1 MAKMLQ
7 DLKHSEIESGEV
19 MEDSQVPCLVNAKR
33 KSIDRRRKNL
43 DVSYLELAMGIAT
56 CVKITSNFCT
66 EVPGIK

>member
-1 MAKMLQ
+1 MLQ

-43 DVSYLELAMGIAT
+43 DVSYLELVMGIAT
-56 CVKITSNFCT
+56 CVKITSNFYT